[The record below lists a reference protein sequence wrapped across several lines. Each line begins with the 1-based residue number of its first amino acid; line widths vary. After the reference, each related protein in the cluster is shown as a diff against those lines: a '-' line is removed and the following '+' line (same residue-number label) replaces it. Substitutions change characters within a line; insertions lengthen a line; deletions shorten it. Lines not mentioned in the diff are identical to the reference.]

1 MSNRF
6 AQKTAV
12 ITGGANGI
20 GEATARLLADEGAK
34 VVIADLNDER
44 GQALAAEL
52 GGSYIRTDVTREA
65 DVEAAVTLAMQ
76 NYGRL
81 DVMVNSAGVLGA
93 IGSIME
99 TRDEDWKRTVAIM
112 LDGVF
117 YGVKHAARAMKER
130 AAGDPGAASI
140 VSLSSVAGT
149 RGGMGP
155 HCYTA
160 VKHAVVG
167 LTRSAASELS
177 PLGIR
182 INAIAPGVTLTP
194 LIESLRGGREAAIAA
209 AKSASPLGTV
219 CEASEIAATIAFLS
233 SGEARHITGQVI
245 VVDSGV
251 GVSGTV
257 MPAHHS
263 AAPTFARSSLPE

>member
-6 AQKTAV
+6 AGKSAV
-12 ITGGANGI
+12 ITGGASGI
-20 GEATARLLADEGAK
+20 GEATARLLTAEGAR

-44 GQALAAEL
+44 GTALAKEL
-52 GGSYIRTDVTREA
+52 GGTYVRTDVTRES
-65 DVEAAVTLAMQ
+65 DVEAAVATAVRE
-76 NYGRL
+76 YGRL
-81 DVMVNSAGVLGA
+81 DIMVNSAGVLGA

-99 TRDEDWKRTVAIM
+99 TRDEDWRKTVAIM

-117 YGVKHAARAMKER
+117 YGIKHAARAMKGQR
-130 AAGDPGAASI
+130 SGSI

-149 RGGMGP
+149 KGGMGP

-177 PLGIR
+177 HHGIR
-182 INAIAPGVTLTP
+182 INAIGPGVTVTP
-194 LIESLRGGREAAIAA
+194 LIENLRGGHEAAIES
-209 AKSASPLGTV
+209 AKSASPLGTA

-233 SGEARHITGQVI
+233 SDEARHVTGQII

-251 GVSGTV
+251 AVAGTV
-257 MPAHHS
+257 PPAHHS
-263 AAPTFARSSLPE
+263 AQPGFARSSLPE

>member
-6 AQKTAV
+6 AGKSAV

-20 GEATARLLADEGAK
+20 GEATARLLAGEGAK
-34 VVIADLNDER
+34 VVIADLNADR
-44 GQALAAEL
+44 GEMLAREL
-52 GGSYIRTDVTREA
+52 GGLFMRTDVTREA
-65 DVEAAVTLAMQ
+65 DVEVAVGAAVEHF
-76 NYGRL
+76 GGL
-81 DVMVNSAGVLGA
+81 DIMVNSAGLVGA

-99 TRDEDWKRTVAIM
+99 IRDEDWQRTVHIM

-117 YGVKHAARAMKER
+117 YGVKHAARAMQNQR
-130 AAGDPGAASI
+130 SGSI

-149 RGGMGP
+149 KGGMGP

-177 PLGIR
+177 HLGIR
-182 INAIAPGVTLTP
+182 INAIGPGVTVTP
-194 LIESLRGGREAAIAA
+194 LIDELRGGREAAIQAA
-209 AKSASPLGTV
+209 IAASPLGTA
-219 CEASEIAATIAFLS
+219 CEADEIAGTIAFLS
-233 SGEARHITGQVI
+233 SDAARHITGQII

-251 GVSGTV
+251 SVAGSVA
-257 MPAHHS
+257 PAHHS
-263 AAPTFARSSLPE
+263 MPAGFARSSLPA

>member
-6 AQKTAV
+6 AGKSAV
-12 ITGGANGI
+12 ITGGASGI
-20 GEATARLLADEGAK
+20 GEATARMLTAEGAR

-44 GQALAAEL
+44 GTALAREL
-52 GGSYIRTDVTREA
+52 GATYVRTDVTRES
-65 DVEAAVTLAMQ
+65 DVAAAVDTAVRE
-76 NYGRL
+76 YGRL
-81 DVMVNSAGVLGA
+81 DIMVNSAGVLGA

-99 TRDEDWKRTVAIM
+99 TRDEDWQKTVAIM
-112 LDGVF
+112 LNGVF
-117 YGVKHAARAMKER
+117 YGVKHAARAMKGQR
-130 AAGDPGAASI
+130 SGSI

-149 RGGMGP
+149 KGGMGP

-177 PLGIR
+177 HHGIR
-182 INAIAPGVTLTP
+182 INAIGPGVTVTP
-194 LIESLRGGREAAIAA
+194 LIENLRGGHDAAIES
-209 AKSASPLGTV
+209 AKAASPLGTA

-233 SGEARHITGQVI
+233 SDEARHITGQII

-251 GVSGTV
+251 AVAGTV
-257 MPAHHS
+257 PPAHHS
-263 AAPTFARSSLPE
+263 AQPGFARSSLPE

>member
-6 AQKTAV
+6 AEKSAV

-20 GEATARLLADEGAK
+20 GEATARLLAREGAH

-44 GQALAAEL
+44 GQALAREL

-65 DVEAAVTLAMQ
+65 DVEAAVAMAMDKT
-76 NYGRL
+76 GRL

-99 TRDEDWKRTVAIM
+99 TRDENWRRTVAIM

-117 YGVKHAARAMKER
+117 YGVKHAARAMKDR
-130 AAGDPGAASI
+130 RSGSI

-149 RGGMGP
+149 KGGMGP

-177 PLGIR
+177 HHGIR
-182 INAIAPGVTLTP
+182 INAVGPGVTVTP
-194 LIESLRGGREAAIAA
+194 LIDALRGGREAAIEA
-209 AKSASPLGTV
+209 AKSASPLGTA

-233 SGEARHITGQVI
+233 SDEARHMTGQII

-251 GVSGTV
+251 SVAGTV
-257 MPAHHS
+257 PPAHHS
-263 AAPTFARSSLPE
+263 AAPGFARSSLPE